1 MNKKIDTIIK
11 PGDLV
16 KIINPQI
23 FIRCGYPL
31 CLKDVMESLD
41 QSIAIDAI
49 KKIIG
54 APLDQ
59 HFHVTPK
66 MERAIRDINKGLAYA
81 VMLSKRFGGSERKIY
96 TCEEPS
102 YLNAI
107 VKVES
112 KRRVVTGDRYGGCGP
127 GYYGDASEGP
137 SLENQQH
144 HTLIKFWPATFDKN
158 GREVFYLSPFYES
171 DFLEIEQIHVEKAE
185 DGEI

>member
-1 MNKKIDTIIK
+1 MTTQKIK

-23 FIRCGYPL
+23 FARCGYPL
-31 CLKDVMESLD
+31 CLKDVIESLD

-49 KKIIG
+49 KKVTS

-59 HFHVTPK
+59 ELMITRRV
-66 MERAIRDINKGLAYA
+66 ERAIRDINKGLAYA
-81 VMLSKRFGGSERKIY
+81 VMLSRGFGGSERKIY
-96 TCEEPS
+96 TREEPS

-112 KRRVVTGDRYGGCGP
+112 KRRVVTGNRYGGCGP
-127 GYYGDASEGP
+127 GYYGDEAEGP

-144 HTLIKFWPATFDKN
+144 HTLIKFWPVTFDKH
-158 GREVFYLSPFYES
+158 GREVFYLSPFHES
-171 DFLEIEQIHVEKAE
+171 DSLEIEQIHVEKVE
-185 DGEI
+185 DRKI